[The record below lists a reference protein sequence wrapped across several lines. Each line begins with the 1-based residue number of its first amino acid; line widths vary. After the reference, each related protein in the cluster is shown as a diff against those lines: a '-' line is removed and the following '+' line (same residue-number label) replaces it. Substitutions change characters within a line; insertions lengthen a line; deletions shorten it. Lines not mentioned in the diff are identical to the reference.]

1 MYKMKIKVFF
11 LILLSVLTIN
21 SLNAQKNNKRIT
33 ITGTVLNSAKQPI
46 TNAIVMIDGEKTNSL
61 TDFQGKFKVKVK
73 PNAAKIGIFTFG
85 SGIKEEE
92 IGGRTEI
99 DFNFGGLESQ
109 SPRSTDQTVAP
120 GQQGVNTGYGMVKE
134 KNLTTTVDKIDGT
147 DKKYGSYHSIADMI
161 QREVPGVRINGSSVI
176 IQDSKDLFGSV
187 YALVV
192 VDGVYMNELPDISPS
207 TVKSIEVLKGTSA
220 AMYGSRGYGGVI
232 VIKTKLQND

>member
-1 MYKMKIKVFF
+1 MCKMKIKVFF
-11 LILLSVLTIN
+11 VILLSVLTVN
-21 SLNAQKNNKRIT
+21 SINAQKSNKKIT

-46 TNAIVMIDGEKTNSL
+46 ANAIVMIDGEKTNSL
-61 TDFQGKFKVKVK
+61 TDSQGKYKIKVK
-73 PNAAKIGIFTFG
+73 PTAAKIGIFTFG

-92 IGGRTEI
+92 ISGRTEI
-99 DFNFGGLESQ
+99 DFNFGGSASRSQ
-109 SPRSTDQTVAP
+109 QTTDEAIAP

-147 DKKYGSYHSIADMI
+147 DKKYASYHSIADMI
-161 QREVPGVRINGSSVI
+161 QREVSGVRINGSSVI

>member
-1 MYKMKIKVFF
+1 MKIKVLF
-11 LILLSVLTIN
+11 LILLSVLTFY
-21 SLNAQKNNKRIT
+21 SLSAQKSNKKVT
-33 ITGTVLNSAKQPI
+33 ITGIVLNSSKQPI
-46 TNAIVMIDGEKTNSL
+46 ANAIVMIDGEKTSSL
-61 TDFQGKFKVKVK
+61 TDFQGKYKIKVK
-73 PNAAKIGIFTFG
+73 PNAAKLGIFTFG

-92 IGGRTEI
+92 ISGRTEI
-99 DFNFGGLESQ
+99 DFTFGVSKSQ
-109 SPRSTDQTVAP
+109 PHQSADQTVTS
-120 GQQGVNTGYGMVKE
+120 GQQGVNTGYGVVKE

-147 DKKYGSYHSIADMI
+147 DKKYASYPSIADMI
-161 QREVPGVRINGSSVI
+161 QREVSGVRINGSSVI